1 MNLYSIRRERIMKDI
16 GDNSIIVLYS
26 SDNTK
31 TGDVFNVNRNFYYL
45 TGIDEPSCVL
55 LMTNIK
61 DKITSQLF
69 ILPQDPIQA
78 KWVGDRITDKE
89 AKEISEIEHIGNYYE
104 FDETFYSLLDR
115 LRSHQDIVIYLDL
128 WREEGIVNRS
138 NMLAGK
144 LRKDYPAYAVCDAF
158 SIITQYRLIKDE
170 SEITCISRAIK
181 ITNAGVQN
189 MMKNIRPG
197 MNEMSL
203 EGLFAFSLFQN
214 KCNKTAFKTICASGP
229 RATVLHY
236 QENNQDTKDGELL
249 LCDLG
254 ATYKN
259 YCADISRTF
268 PVNGRF
274 TPRQK
279 EIYNI
284 VLNAQKIVEENAV
297 VGTNIKKL
305 TELVVDYYKTELPK
319 HNLNKDVNEYFYHSV
334 SHHLGLDIHDVD
346 GGLGDELKAG
356 MVITNEPG
364 LYIADEG
371 IGIRIE
377 DDLLITSTGAKCLS
391 SEIIK
396 TPEDIENFMKKF

>member
-1 MNLYSIRRERIMKDI
+1 MNLYTIRRESIIKDL
-16 GDNSIIVLYS
+16 GNNSIMVLYS

-45 TGIDEPSCVL
+45 TGIDEPNCVL
-55 LMTNIK
+55 LVTNIN
-61 DKITSQLF
+61 DKINSKLF

-78 KWVGDRITDKE
+78 KWVGDRITAKE
-89 AKEISEIEHIGNYYE
+89 ASEISGINEVENFYQ
-104 FDETFYSLLDR
+104 FDEIFTSILDR
-115 LRSHQDIVIYLDL
+115 LRAHNDIIIYLDL
-128 WREEGIVNRS
+128 WTEEGIVTKS

-144 LRKDYPAYAVCDAF
+144 LRKEYPAYAICDSF

-170 SEITCISRAIK
+170 SEITCISQAIK
-181 ITNAGVQN
+181 ITDLGVSS
-189 MMKNIRPG
+189 MMKTIKPNI
-197 MNEMSL
+197 NEMSL
-203 EGLFAFSLFQN
+203 EGVFAFTLFQN

-236 QENNQDTKDGELL
+236 QENNQDVKDGELL

-254 ATYKN
+254 ATYRN

-268 PVNGRF
+268 PVNGKF
-274 TPRQK
+274 TDRQK
-279 EIYNI
+279 ELYRI
-284 VLNAQKIVEENAV
+284 VLNAQKIVEKNAV

-305 TELVVDYYKTELPK
+305 TELVVEYYKEELPK
-319 HNLNKDVNEYFYHSV
+319 HNLNKDVSEYFYHSV

-364 LYIADEG
+364 LYVADEG

-377 DDLLITSTGAKCLS
+377 DDLLITSTGAQCLS
-391 SEIIK
+391 SSIIK
-396 TPEDIENFMKKF
+396 TPEEIEAFMKK